1 MCPPKK
7 YLTVQPNSTIT
18 IIITDP
24 VIKMTLDPGC
34 GRHHSASVVS
44 FMCIQ
49 AQPQF
54 ELFLTE
60 FGQL

>member
-34 GRHHSASVVS
+34 GAASQCVSRLIHVYTSATTV
-44 FMCIQ
+44 
-49 AQPQF
+49 
-54 ELFLTE
+54 
-60 FGQL
+60 